1 MTTRHKHRFWRLLR
15 IYFRRFRITVWIC
28 ILLLLGTVIYVNQV
42 GLPGF
47 IKKPLLEKLRA
58 SGVDLQ
64 FSRLRLRWPQGIV
77 AENVRFGPVTE
88 ASHPEVRAAQ
98 VQVQLNY
105 RALRKLRLQV
115 DSLRLR

>member
-1 MTTRHKHRFWRLLR
+1 MNAQRKHQFWRLLR

-28 ILLLLGTVIYVNQV
+28 ILLLLGTLIYLNRI

-47 IKKPLLEKLRA
+47 VKKPLLEKLRA

-77 AENVRFGPVTE
+77 AEGVRFGQVTTK
-88 ASHPEVRAAQ
+88 SHPEVRAAQ
-98 VQVQLNY
+98 V
-105 RALRKLRLQV
+105 
-115 DSLRLR
+115 